1 MENEQNKEAKVS
13 VPAKNKTVWIV
24 GGVIVFIILLAIIG
38 SSGSNNNST
47 QTTSNNQSSL
57 CSDIASLK
65 NQATAVNFKEL
76 DKDPNSFN
84 RKIAKFTGQVLQI
97 QESDGYGIIRLA
109 VTKESYGWSPADV
122 VYVEYQGHT
131 DAVGDDVVTAYGQL
145 TGSKTYESQAHFEIT
160 IPSMTACVVEKGTGA
175 TTTQTPSAT
184 QSATQKTTNINQ
196 TQTTQKPATPSQPS
210 VPAEYTSALAQ
221 ADSYANTMHMSK
233 QGVYDQL
240 VSEYGGQFSV
250 AAAQYAIN
258 NAQADWNNNA
268 LLQAEDYQNTMHLS
282 PKAIYDQLTSQYGA
296 KFTADEANYAIQHLS
311 N

>member
-1 MENEQNKEAKVS
+1 M
-13 VPAKNKTVWIV
+13 KNKTLWII
-24 GGVIVFIILLAIIG
+24 GGVIVFLILLAIIG
-38 SSGSNNNST
+38 SSGSNNSPS
-47 QTTSNNQSSL
+47 QTASNNQPSL
-57 CSDIASLK
+57 CSDITSLK

-84 RKIAKFTGQVLQI
+84 GKIAKFTGQILQI
-97 QESDGYGIIRLA
+97 QESNGYGVIRLA
-109 VTKESYGWSPADV
+109 VTKESYGWSSADV

-131 DAVGDDVVTAYGQL
+131 DAVEDDVVTAYGQL

-160 IPSMTACVVEKGTGA
+160 VPSMTACVVEKGTSA
-175 TTTQTPSAT
+175 TSAQTPPAT
-184 QSATQKTTNINQ
+184 QPAAQKTTSRNQIQ
-196 TQTTQKPATPSQPS
+196 TQTTQKPATPPKPS

-240 VSEYGGQFSV
+240 VSEYGGQFSA

-258 NAQADWNNNA
+258 NIQADWNNNA